1 MSLDF
6 LSGYRTYLVGTAM
19 LVAALA
25 QILGV
30 DLPSFDGQSAG
41 DLLMQALALI
51 FLRKELKG

>member
-6 LSGYRTYLVGTAM
+6 LSGYRTYLVGAAM
-19 LVAALA
+19 LLAALA

-51 FLRKELKG
+51 FLRKGIKG